1 MRVSPPLVWFEA
13 VGQHADRLKGFY
25 TELLGWRFDS
35 PHIPAS
41 LPGTR
46 RAARGLRARARPE
59 GPPWW
64 VTFYTRV
71 PDLDAAIRRARALG
85 SRLLVPPTR
94 HGDSVIAVVSDP
106 AGHPVGLCASDA

>member
-13 VGQHADRLKGFY
+13 VGQHADKLQGFY
-25 TELLGWRFDS
+25 TELLGWCFDS
-35 PHIPAS
+35 PQPPARTAPAHG
-41 LPGTR
+41 LRPAR
-46 RAARGLRARARPE
+46 RAEEL
-59 GPPWW
+59 PWW

-94 HGDSVIAVVSDP
+94 HGDRVIAVVSDP
-106 AGHPVGLCASDA
+106 EGHPVGLCS

>member
-13 VGQHADRLKGFY
+13 VGQHADKLQGFY

-35 PHIPAS
+35 PHTPARTAS
-41 LPGTR
+41 M
-46 RAARGLRARARPE
+46 RAPRGLRAERRAQE
-59 GPPWW
+59 PPWW

-94 HGDSVIAVVSDP
+94 HGDRVIAVVSDP
-106 AGHPVGLCASDA
+106 EGHPVGLCS